1 MNFFEKNNK
10 KNNVNAQCTLSSD
23 NKNNILCFLEQEIE
37 NKNCLLKNYVGSS
50 ENSLF
55 YIMQDKNIDN
65 IKLNCFD
72 QKSKNSKKIIII
84 VVLSISGI
92 AVISLITVC
101 ICCCKNKKEEQI
113 IQRFK
118 LKK

>member
-1 MNFFEKNNK
+1 
-10 KNNVNAQCTLSSD
+10 
-23 NKNNILCFLEQEIE
+23 
-37 NKNCLLKNYVGSS
+37 
-50 ENSLF
+50 
-55 YIMQDKNIDN
+55 MQDNNIDN

-113 IQRFK
+113 PETITIRPFNSQRNSFNNYYSASNRRIK
-118 LKK
+118 FVKI